1 MKSISIS
8 GTTRNIGKKETK
20 ALRREGMVPCVI
32 YGGES
37 EIHFSADE
45 RAFKSL
51 VYSAEAYMV
60 EIDVDGT
67 VTKAIM
73 KDVQFHP
80 VTDRIEH
87 MDFLELADDREVN
100 LDIPVILKGNAIGVR
115 NGGKLRSVLRSLS
128 VRAIPADLP
137 DAIEIDIEKLT
148 IGQKISVGDIASN
161 AKFSI
166 LNTDK
171 AIIVAVQRA
180 RGAVDDDVEDEEGE
194 GEEGAEAASEESAE
208 G

>member
-1 MKSISIS
+1 M
-8 GTTRNIGKKETK
+8 
-20 ALRREGMVPCVI
+20 
-32 YGGES
+32 
-37 EIHFSADE
+37 
-45 RAFKSL
+45 
-51 VYSAEAYMV
+51 
-60 EIDVDGT
+60 
-67 VTKAIM
+67 
-73 KDVQFHP
+73 
-80 VTDRIEH
+80 
-87 MDFLELADDREVN
+87 ADDREVN

-180 RGAVDDDVEDEEGE
+180 RGAMDDDVEDEEGE